1 MGRGEEPFAE
11 HMQGKAKTGISP
23 TRAED
28 FPQWFQSVVRD
39 AEVAELDHVRGAMV
53 IRPWGYGLW
62 ELMQRA
68 LDDAI
73 KATGAVNAYFPLF
86 IPLSYFEEEAKHVEG
101 FAKEMAVVTHHRL
114 EQGDDGSL
122 RPAAELPEPLVVR
135 PTSET
140 IIGRSFAKWINSYR
154 DLPLMINQ
162 WANIVR
168 WELRPR
174 VLLRTTEFLWQEGHT
189 AHASEEEAREEMRRM
204 LAVYREF
211 AQSVLAIPV
220 IAGEKPESERFP
232 GAETSLTIEAMM
244 QDGKALQSGT
254 SHFLGQNFSRA
265 MEMEFTDEDGDRKL
279 AYTTSW
285 GLSTRMMGAVVMTHA
300 DDNGLRLPPRVA
312 PEQVRIVPI
321 TRDNPEPV
329 MEAAAKLQADLASA
343 SFAEAPV
350 RAKVDDRDRKPAEK
364 RWEWIRKGVPVVIE
378 LGERDLDQGVV
389 TVTRR
394 DDPELARNQI
404 PSDGAADASA
414 GVLGEMQAGY
424 LEEARERLRARTTDR
439 VTTVEKFREWFS
451 GEGTEDGGF
460 VKAPW
465 SEDPGT
471 EKLMGELGVTVR
483 CIPFDEELPSD
494 ARCVITGGAAKV
506 MAIFAKAY

>member
-1 MGRGEEPFAE
+1 ME
-11 HMQGKAKTGISP
+11 GKAKTGISP

-53 IRPWGYGLW
+53 IRPWGYGIW

-73 KATGAVNAYFPLF
+73 KETGAVNAYFPLF

-114 EQGDDGSL
+114 EQGPDGAL
-122 RPAAELPEPLVVR
+122 HPAAELPEPLIVR

-189 AHASEEEAREEMRRM
+189 AHATEEEAREETRRM
-204 LAVYREF
+204 LEVYREF
-211 AQSVLAIPV
+211 AEQVLAIPV
-220 IAGEKPESERFP
+220 IPGEKPESERFP
-232 GAETSLTIEAMM
+232 GAESRLSIEAMM

-254 SHFLGQNFSRA
+254 SHYLGQNFSAA
-265 MEMEFTDEDGDRKL
+265 MEMEFTDEDGERKL
-279 AYTTSW
+279 CYTTSW

-300 DDNGLRLPPRVA
+300 DDNGLRVPPRVA
-312 PEQVRIVPI
+312 PQPGGDRPDHAG
-321 TRDNPEPV
+321 RPGGGAGGRRRSCGPSSP
-329 MEAAAKLQADLASA
+329 SA
-343 SFAEAPV
+343 SLGGRADPRRRRRPRPQAGREALGVDPQG
-350 RAKVDDRDRKPAEK
+350 RARRDRA
-364 RWEWIRKGVPVVIE
+364 
-378 LGERDLDQGVV
+378 
-389 TVTRR
+389 RR
-394 DDPELARNQI
+394 ARHRAGRGDDDPPRRPRASRATPSPATAPPKPSRACSATSRSATSRRPTAR
-404 PSDGAADASA
+404 
-414 GVLGEMQAGY
+414 L
-424 LEEARERLRARTTDR
+424 RERTSDDITAVDAVPRVLLGRGDRVRRLRQGALERGARDREDDGRARR
-439 VTTVEKFREWFS
+439 LACAAS
-451 GEGTEDGGF
+451 
-460 VKAPW
+460 
-465 SEDPGT
+465 
-471 EKLMGELGVTVR
+471 
-483 CIPFDEELPSD
+483 PST
-494 ARCVITGGAAKV
+494 RSSRRTRAA
-506 MAIFAKAY
+506 